1 MFCKYCG
8 ENNVDGAKFCKN
20 CGKPLMTTSS
30 ADGTAAGYNPEMTP
44 GYTPT
49 SQQNHKKTGIIAIVA
64 IVAAVLIA
72 VAVIFSIFHAVKGRS
87 PEKTID
93 QLVTSLFKLDAD
105 GIIDTFPKEAV
116 NKLKEEG
123 NWDDEYDNLVSGI
136 ESIAQSVGDYVDLEE
151 LCSYKI
157 TETKDATKE
166 EIAEIQ
172 EDYDDEGIDV
182 KIKDAKIITVELT
195 INIPIYGSETDSEDF
210 VVIKIGNSWYLDP
223 MNFSL

>member
-1 MFCKYCG
+1 M
-8 ENNVDGAKFCKN
+8 
-20 CGKPLMTTSS
+20 
-30 ADGTAAGYNPEMTP
+30 
-44 GYTPT
+44 
-49 SQQNHKKTGIIAIVA
+49 
-64 IVAAVLIA
+64 
-72 VAVIFSIFHAVKGRS
+72 
-87 PEKTID
+87 
-93 QLVTSLFKLDAD
+93 TSLFKLDAD

-123 NWDDEYDNLVSGI
+123 NWDDEYDDLVSGI
-136 ESIAQSVGDYVDLEE
+136 ESLAQSVGDYVDLEE

-195 INIPIYGSETDSEDF
+195 INIPIYGSETDSEDI
-210 VVIKIGNSWYLDP
+210 VVIKIGNSWYIDP

>member
-1 MFCKYCG
+1 M
-8 ENNVDGAKFCKN
+8 
-20 CGKPLMTTSS
+20 S
-30 ADGTAAGYNPEMTP
+30 
-44 GYTPT
+44 T

-123 NWDDEYDNLVSGI
+123 NWDDEYDDLVSGI

-210 VVIKIGNSWYLDP
+210 VVIKIGNSWYIDP

>member
-1 MFCKYCG
+1 M
-8 ENNVDGAKFCKN
+8 
-20 CGKPLMTTSS
+20 
-30 ADGTAAGYNPEMTP
+30 
-44 GYTPT
+44 
-49 SQQNHKKTGIIAIVA
+49 
-64 IVAAVLIA
+64 
-72 VAVIFSIFHAVKGRS
+72 
-87 PEKTID
+87 
-93 QLVTSLFKLDAD
+93 LVTRRTSLFKLDAD

-123 NWDDEYDNLVSGI
+123 NWDDEYDDLVSGI

-210 VVIKIGNSWYLDP
+210 VVIKIGNSWYIDP

>member
-8 ENNVDGAKFCKN
+8 ENNVDGATFCKN

-30 ADGTAAGYNPEMTP
+30 ADGTAAGYNPGMTP

-87 PEKTID
+87 PEKTVD

-123 NWDDEYDNLVSGI
+123 NWDDEYDDLVSGI
-136 ESIAQSVGDYVDLEE
+136 ESLAQSVGDYVDLEKM
-151 LCSYKI
+151 CSYKI
-157 TETKDATKE
+157 TETKDATKD

-195 INIPIYGSETDSEDF
+195 INIPIYGSETDSEDI
-210 VVIKIGNSWYLDP
+210 VVIKIGNSWYIDP